1 MSFYLNCCKPHINSY
16 SSIISLLSKL
26 KELNIFYYYIL
37 LNLFLLMNTTIIS
50 LISFISRESG
60 YSFDNKSNI
69 SNGTS
74 PRIMTE
80 DDPLK
85 FDSESQ
91 TSLIF
96 RDNQEIK
103 LRYVG

>member
-1 MSFYLNCCKPHINSY
+1 MKSENILINLSE
-16 SSIISLLSKL
+16 SELL
-26 KELNIFYYYIL
+26 
-37 LNLFLLMNTTIIS
+37 
-50 LISFISRESG
+50 LISVVLGGSSRLFFSEQIQSIPNG
-60 YSFDNKSNI
+60 YSLDNKSNI

-96 RDNQEIK
+96 RSNQETK
-103 LRYVG
+103 VRYVG